1 LVIVLR
7 NNIYFKQKYMKIAG
21 VGVNIKSLPSKERLI
36 EQALKG
42 IRFYQM
48 PVKKALS
55 LINLEIKESGLF
67 KADTKRVK
75 ESNINDSRPSGL
87 PTSRKRKLDKA
98 KDKE

>member
-1 LVIVLR
+1 
-7 NNIYFKQKYMKIAG
+7 MKIAG
-21 VGVNIKSLPSKERLI
+21 VGVNTKSLPSKERLI

-42 IRFYQM
+42 SRFYQM
-48 PVKKALS
+48 PIKKALI

-87 PTSRKRKLDKA
+87 STSRKRRVDKTN
-98 KDKE
+98 DKE

>member
-1 LVIVLR
+1 
-7 NNIYFKQKYMKIAG
+7 MKIAG

-48 PVKKALS
+48 PVKKALI

-75 ESNINDSRPSGL
+75 KTNSKRSEDSSGSDYNKQ
-87 PTSRKRKLDKA
+87 PEHNKTS
-98 KDKE
+98 KE